1 MAKPSVTTRTTKG
14 SPLSYSELDTN
25 FTNLRD
31 ATLTVTDGTNST
43 AIDLNGTIQFTAG
56 ASMTVTE
63 SNGVI
68 TLASTAGF
76 DYTATQNID
85 MDGNSIVNIQSL
97 GSTSTANIS
106 VDDDF
111 TMTNTET
118 GMVNSGT
125 LLMRGSVVQL
135 RTPTSLGATNQTWI
149 KVIDADEKIEVNKVF
164 QVASLS
170 SAPGSP
176 VAGMIYF
183 DSSTSN
189 FKGYNGTSWV
199 TLG

>member
-1 MAKPSVTTRTTKG
+1 MAKPSITTRTGKG
-14 SPLSYSELDTN
+14 SPLNYSELDTN

-43 AIDLNGTIQFTAG
+43 AIDLNGTIEFTAG
-56 ASMTVTE
+56 ANMTVTE
-63 SNGVI
+63 SGGVI
-68 TLASTAGF
+68 TVTSTAGF

-97 GSTSTANIS
+97 GSTSGANIS

-111 TMTNTET
+111 TMPDGA
-118 GMVNSGT
+118 GMVSNGT
-125 LLMRGSVVQL
+125 LLMRGNVVQL
-135 RTPTSLGATNQTWI
+135 RTPVTLSATNQTWI
-149 KVIDADEKIEVNKVF
+149 KVIEADEKIEVNKVF

-176 VAGMIYF
+176 SAGMIYF
-183 DSSTSN
+183 DSGSNN